1 LNFVGVDGCSSGWF
15 AVQLSNEEGFEV
27 DLYPDISAL
36 WNEYHD
42 DSLILIDIP
51 IGLREE
57 GKTER
62 LCDIEARCLLGKK
75 RGSSVFRTPCRQA
88 TCEAFYEQASEVNK
102 KYTGKKLSKQSFAI
116 AHKIHEA
123 DLFLSDQLSARSKIM
138 EIHPELCFYMF
149 SDNSMNFSK
158 KKSSGFDERIRVL
171 RDSYIDTDKLV
182 ERALSQ
188 FRRKDVAKDDILDAL
203 VAALTARFGYENG
216 LHSIPT
222 NPEIDS
228 RGLPMRMIYSKPLG
242 SGILK

>member
-1 LNFVGVDGCSSGWF
+1 VGVDGCSSGWF
-15 AVQLSNEEGFEV
+15 AVQLSDKETFEAN
-27 DLYPDISAL
+27 LYSDISTL

-42 DSLILIDIP
+42 NSLILIDIP

-62 LCDIEARCLLGKK
+62 LCDLEARRLLGKK
-75 RGSSVFRTPCRQA
+75 RGCSVFCTPCRQA
-88 TCEAFYEQASEVNK
+88 TSEAFYEQASAVNK
-102 KYTGKKLSKQSFAI
+102 KYTDKKLSKQSFAI
-116 AHKIHEA
+116 SHKIHEV
-123 DLFLSDQLSARSKIM
+123 DSLLSNQPLAKSKIM
-138 EIHPELCFYMF
+138 EIHPELCFHMF
-149 SDNSMNFSK
+149 SGNSMFFSK

-171 RDSYIDTDKLV
+171 RDIYADTDELV

-203 VAALTARFGYENG
+203 VAALTAKFGYENG

-228 RGLPMRMIYSKPLG
+228 RGLPMRMIYSEP
-242 SGILK
+242 